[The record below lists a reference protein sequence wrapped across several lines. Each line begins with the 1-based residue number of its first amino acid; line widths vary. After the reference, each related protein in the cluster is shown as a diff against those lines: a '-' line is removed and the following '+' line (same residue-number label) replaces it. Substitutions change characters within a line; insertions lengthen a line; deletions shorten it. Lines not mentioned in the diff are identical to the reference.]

1 MRTSIEKFFFPLDFV
16 GKIMITDAFSPVHR
30 WGPPAMKTLLK
41 SYTKC
46 FLTSK
51 VHQENFDSGDHL
63 QREDVILK
71 QHCRTKLKSI
81 MTWYLF
87 EFQLGMVTLDRLCRL
102 VDFQTLVFGWVP
114 TIPTVFGL
122 TWHWRFHIKFWSDIL
137 VILNLKG
144 FQWCRRRQT
153 VVRINGVALL
163 EIKDPNLGL
172 TGVKNDQ
179 MSHYFRNLPVN
190 GHDLYDTENL
200 AVKLSAKQ

>member
-1 MRTSIEKFFFPLDFV
+1 MCRAKNLIVQVSAKVRSRKRKTFLRTTCNENIVKNLYQMK
-16 GKIMITDAFSPVHR
+16 GIKKILI
-30 WGPPAMKTLLK
+30 
-41 SYTKC
+41 
-46 FLTSK
+46 
-51 VHQENFDSGDHL
+51 QDHL

-102 VDFQTLVFGWVP
+102 VHFQTLVFGWVP

-190 GHDLYDTENL
+190 GHDLYDTENYQL
-200 AVKLSAKQ
+200 KLSIKWKQS

>member
-1 MRTSIEKFFFPLDFV
+1 
-16 GKIMITDAFSPVHR
+16 
-30 WGPPAMKTLLK
+30 
-41 SYTKC
+41 
-46 FLTSK
+46 
-51 VHQENFDSGDHL
+51 
-63 QREDVILK
+63 
-71 QHCRTKLKSI
+71 

-87 EFQLGMVTLDRLCRL
+87 EFQLGMVTLDRLCLRL

-190 GHDLYDTENL
+190 GHDLYDTENCHL
-200 AVKLSAKQ
+200 KLSRKMTIILNWTTRLSKKPNRWFTWREKVNNNAELIWAKSKQTKKPKNAGKR

>member
-1 MRTSIEKFFFPLDFV
+1 MCRAKNLIVQVSAKVRSRKRKTFLRTTCNENIVKDLYQMQ
-16 GKIMITDAFSPVHR
+16 I
-30 WGPPAMKTLLK
+30 L
-41 SYTKC
+41 TKC
-46 FLTSK
+46 YKLLRY
-51 VHQENFDSGDHL
+51 QENFDSGDHL

-87 EFQLGMVTLDRLCRL
+87 EFQLGMVTLDRLCLRL

-144 FQWCRRRQT
+144 
-153 VVRINGVALL
+153 V
-163 EIKDPNLGL
+163 EM
-172 TGVKNDQ
+172 
-179 MSHYFRNLPVN
+179 MSAAADGGAN
-190 GHDLYDTENL
+190 
-200 AVKLSAKQ
+200 